1 MARLRDIVSRWL
13 PPLLW
18 MGVLFA
24 ASATPSRDIP
34 SFGVVDFLVKKGGH
48 MLGYAALGLLLWRA
62 LGWETK
68 RAPLAWLFAVLY
80 AVTDEFHQSFVPGRH
95 PALLDALVFDGG
107 GAALAL
113 WLALKWLKRR
123 RSDRLDPK

>member
-1 MARLRDIVSRWL
+1 MRTLRTLLWLWL
-13 PPLLW
+13 PVLLW

-34 SFGVVDFLVKKGGH
+34 SFGIVDFLVKKGGH
-48 MLGYAALGLLLWRA
+48 MLGYAALALLFRRA
-62 LGWETK
+62 LGGDTK
-68 RAPLAWLFAVLY
+68 RALFSWLLAVLY

-95 PALLDALVFDGG
+95 PSPLDALAFDGG

-113 WLALKWLKRR
+113 WISTKWFPARKR
-123 RSDRLDPK
+123 S